1 MSDQDEYLDYEQASR
16 ILNVR
21 RATLYS
27 WVCRRRIPHIR
38 LGPRCI
44 RFSRLELCEWLDAR
58 RVGGSSP
65 ASGGKVLPKASR
77 VTKG

>member
-1 MSDQDEYLDYEQASR
+1 MAGEDEYLDYEQASR

-21 RATLYS
+21 RETLYS

-44 RFSRLELCEWLDAR
+44 RFSRAELNRWIE
-58 RVGGSSP
+58 
-65 ASGGKVLPKASR
+65 ASR
-77 VTKG
+77 VEGWSHASGAR